1 MSRVGEK
8 LKAERL
14 KKGMTPKQ
22 LGKKCGVTESFIVDI
37 ETGKKIVNEK
47 LLSQISKALGV
58 NLEEDMVLEAPT
70 EEERAQG
77 ESQPKPVKSVE
88 VVPQRR
94 IEVVPLDQWEDALSN
109 IIKKVPIYDIEMKE
123 IKGYRNFPI
132 IERKVEGFHPDKL
145 IYIDIPDDTMGQYR
159 MRRGDRALIY
169 LNHEFMNG
177 AFQLVEY
184 EGRRRLRK
192 LKKIEGNKVQLVDG
206 EGQGVTKEMKA
217 LKIIGRVIRV
227 EIDF

>member
-8 LKAERL
+8 LKEERL

-58 NLEEDMVLEAPT
+58 NLEEDMVPEVHMEEAKT
-70 EEERAQG
+70 NQ
-77 ESQPKPVKSVE
+77 SKPMKVAE

-94 IEVVPLDQWEDALSN
+94 VEVVPLDQWEDALSN
-109 IIKKVPIYDIEMKE
+109 IIKKVPIYDMAMEK
-123 IKGYRNFPI
+123 IKGYKNFPI

-145 IYIDIPDDTMGQYR
+145 IYIEISDDTMGQYR
-159 MRRGDRALIY
+159 IRKGDRVLVY
-169 LNHEFMNG
+169 LNHEFVNG

-184 EGRRRLRK
+184 EGKGRLRK
-192 LKKIEGNKVQLVDG
+192 LKKVEGNKIQLFEG
-206 EGQGVTKEMKA
+206 EGQGVIKEMKDI
-217 LKIIGRVIRV
+217 KVIGRVIRV